1 MEIKICSINKKPPIS
16 FIGFFDSF
24 KKIKSL
30 YIDLKKLSSMTNKN
44 VVLFVSPEFEES
56 SIKKIEDLLKKED
69 NFFIFFI
76 PKKFEKI
83 DLFNKNKKIIYPLK
97 VNKFEKQVLD
107 LLSTKTINFEN
118 LHLNNKNILTN
129 KFNDKSVYLTE
140 LESEILKIFFEEKVV
155 VKDRLKTDVLKIKS
169 EIESK
174 TLEAHIYRLRKKI
187 LSISKEISIINL
199 NKDNLSIKKT
209 NQAEGLPS

>member
-140 LESEILKIFFEEKVV
+140 LESEILKIFFE
-155 VKDRLKTDVLKIKS
+155 
-169 EIESK
+169 
-174 TLEAHIYRLRKKI
+174 
-187 LSISKEISIINL
+187 
-199 NKDNLSIKKT
+199 
-209 NQAEGLPS
+209 